1 MKNKHL
7 AILLLLALAAGSGG
21 CSTQPSS
28 SQPAPAAQE
37 VQTSTAP
44 VIQADSQAY
53 SDEGLKNTRPA
64 IMPEP
69 SATST
74 KPFLWTLIITRP

>member
-28 SQPAPAAQE
+28 APAAQE

-53 SDEGLKNTRPA
+53 SDEGLKNTRLA

>member
-1 MKNKHL
+1 MQNKYL
-7 AILLLLALAAGSGG
+7 AILLLLALAAGSSG
-21 CSTQPSS
+21 CGSQPSS
-28 SQPAPAAQE
+28 SQTAQA
-37 VQTSTAP
+37 VQEEQASTAP

-53 SDEGLKNTRPA
+53 SDEGLKNTRLA

-69 SATST
+69 SATLT